1 MKFSVFQ
8 TTHQGGR
15 QKNEDRMGY
24 CYTAEAALFL
34 LADGMGGHPEGEMAA
49 HIALQAIATLFQR
62 TARPALEDPAA
73 FFELAIMAAH
83 RQIILYAA
91 EHGLPDSPR
100 TTLVAAVVQNGAA
113 TWMHC
118 GDSRLYLVREGALL
132 TRTRDHSYVEQ
143 RESGRSLSESP
154 MSYNRNV
161 LYTCLG
167 SPVRPQFDISS
178 VLQLQQGDKILL
190 CSDGLWDSLDEGEIV
205 EHLSQQAINDAVP
218 NLADRALLK
227 AGARSDNVTLLALEW
242 ETPDGFDTTRSG
254 APLTP
259 ALAPIQDF

>member
-1 MKFSVFQ
+1 
-8 TTHQGGR
+8 
-15 QKNEDRMGY
+15 
-24 CYTAEAALFL
+24 
-34 LADGMGGHPEGEMAA
+34 
-49 HIALQAIATLFQR
+49 
-62 TARPALEDPAA
+62 
-73 FFELAIMAAH
+73 
-83 RQIILYAA
+83 
-91 EHGLPDSPR
+91 
-100 TTLVAAVVQNGAA
+100 
-113 TWMHC
+113 
-118 GDSRLYLVREGALL
+118 
-132 TRTRDHSYVEQ
+132 
-143 RESGRSLSESP
+143 

-167 SPVRPQFDISS
+167 SPVRPQFDIGSP
-178 VLQLQQGDKILL
+178 LQLQQGDKILL